1 MLIAKKRANGEGSI
15 WKRHDGRWECAMV
28 VGTDPSGKKIRKTA
42 LAKTHKEIIIK
53 MNDLR
58 RQYFGTVLVS
68 DENLTITE
76 WLEKWLNEYK
86 KPFIREG
93 TYIGY
98 MNAMKHINE
107 HIGKKQLNRIKTED
121 IQVFYNKLVEN
132 GRKNQSKDGV
142 KGLSAN
148 YVRKIHIVLQ
158 EALEYA
164 VNERIIPSNPAK
176 STILPR
182 IIKKEKKVMVEK
194 EVEKFIEAIDKLPE
208 WKDLFYLELMTGLR
222 RGEICGLMWDDFD
235 EKNGTLTVQRTVTYR
250 NGELKI
256 GEPKTEDGKR
266 VIILPGSALEMLT
279 ERKNEAIG
287 KWVFPKPLNPEY
299 PISPNHA
306 YQKLQDILK
315 DAGLERMRFH
325 DLRHTFA
332 THAARNGVDPKTLA
346 GLLGHTNASFTLDT
360 YTHVTSDMQKTA
372 ANVVERFVDDL
383 LSDELGLK
391 IELI

>member
-1 MLIAKKRANGEGSI
+1 
-15 WKRHDGRWECAMV
+15 MV

-164 VNERIIPSNPAK
+164 VNERIIPSNPTKGAVIPK
-176 STILPR
+176 TDYKEKTILH
-182 IIKKEKKVMVEK
+182 ET
-194 EVEKFIEAIDKLPE
+194 EVERLLEIAKGHGGWYDF
-208 WKDLFYLELMTGLR
+208 FYLECMTGLR
-222 RGEICGLMWDDFD
+222 KGEIC
-235 EKNGTLTVQRTVTYR
+235 
-250 NGELKI
+250 
-256 GEPKTEDGKR
+256 
-266 VIILPGSALEMLT
+266 AL
-279 ERKNEAIG
+279 
-287 KWVFPKPLNPEY
+287 
-299 PISPNHA
+299 
-306 YQKLQDILK
+306 
-315 DAGLERMRFH
+315 
-325 DLRHTFA
+325 
-332 THAARNGVDPKTLA
+332 
-346 GLLGHTNASFTLDT
+346 
-360 YTHVTSDMQKTA
+360 
-372 ANVVERFVDDL
+372 
-383 LSDELGLK
+383 
-391 IELI
+391 